1 MLSLFT
7 YKTSANFA
15 NAFKEFYH
23 VANLKQVRILS
34 TVILA
39 VTVLTRIIAFCYHD
53 QVIKIERYA
62 EYSLLNWIQITGSLL
77 FLILSSFAL
86 NTLKWNKTSKKALTI
101 FFILFVLLSSFGT
114 SYIVSTY
121 NTKNTLTMFLIGIV
135 AVSLFFVVERKA
147 IILIAFFIIVIFL
160 LGMVIPKLTFQEK
173 IMNLL
178 AAIILGFIL
187 VCFSRY
193 NYRFKSEH
201 FVRLKQLEEKNLE
214 IAHLNNQK
222 GEILGFV
229 AHDLRNPLNNIE
241 ALSAFLLLED
251 KDNSEAQ
258 MISNAAKQAKEI
270 INDLIEAA
278 KQDQPNLQTEKLD
291 IETYLSGIIQKWRIN
306 TKREFVFVPTETETF
321 AHVNSSKLE
330 RVIDNLISNGLK
342 FSAENTAI
350 EVKMHQQKG
359 NVIIAIT
366 DFGIGIPAKLQGYI
380 FNQFSKAGRRGLQ
393 GEKSIGLGLHIAKK
407 IIEQHHGQLLMSSKE
422 NEGTTFTIQ
431 LPIA

>member
-7 YKTSANFA
+7 YKTPANFA

-39 VTVLTRIIAFCYHD
+39 VTIFSRIIAIYYHD

-62 EYSLLNWIQITGSLL
+62 EYSLINWVQITGSLL
-77 FLILSSFAL
+77 FLTLSTFAL
-86 NTLKWNKTSKKALTI
+86 NSIKWNKASKKALTI
-101 FFILFVLLSSFGT
+101 LFILFVLVTSFAI
-114 SYIVSTY
+114 SYVVSTY

-135 AVSLFFVVERKA
+135 AVSLFFMVERNE
-147 IILIAFFIIVIFL
+147 IILIAFFIIAIFL
-160 LGMVIPKLTFQEK
+160 LGMVIPKITFQDK

-178 AAIILGFIL
+178 AAVILGFIL

-193 NYRFKSEH
+193 NYCFKSQH

-241 ALSAFLLLED
+241 ALSGFLLLED

-291 IETYLSGIIQKWRIN
+291 IGVLLLSIIQKWRAN
-306 TKREFVFVPTETETF
+306 TKREFVFVPTTTEIF
-321 AHVNSSKLE
+321 AQINSSKLE

-342 FSAENTAI
+342 FSAENTPI
-350 EVKMHQQKG
+350 EIKVNQLKSR
-359 NVIIAIT
+359 IIITVT
-366 DFGIGIPAKLQGYI
+366 DFGIGIPAKLQEYI

-407 IIEQHHGQLLMSSKE
+407 IIEQHHGLLLMSSKE

>member
-7 YKTSANFA
+7 YKTPANFA

-23 VANLKQVRILS
+23 VANLKQIRILS

-39 VTVLTRIIAFCYHD
+39 VTIFSRIIAIYYHD

-62 EYSLLNWIQITGSLL
+62 EYSLINWTQIVGSLL
-77 FLILSSFAL
+77 FLTLSTFAL
-86 NTLKWNKTSKKALTI
+86 NSIKWSKTSKKALTLL
-101 FFILFVLLSSFGT
+101 FILFVLFTSFAI
-114 SYIVSTY
+114 SYVVSTY

-135 AVSLFFVVERKA
+135 AVSLFFMVERNE
-147 IILIAFFIIVIFL
+147 IILIAFSIIVVFL
-160 LGMVIPKLTFQEK
+160 LGMVIPKITFQDK

-178 AAIILGFIL
+178 ASVILGFIL

-193 NYRFKSEH
+193 NYCFKSQH

-241 ALSAFLLLED
+241 ALSGFMLLED

-278 KQDQPNLQTEKLD
+278 KQDQPNLQTEKQD
-291 IETYLSGIIQKWRIN
+291 IGDLLSNIIQKWRAN

-321 AHVNSSKLE
+321 AQINSSKLE

-342 FSAENTAI
+342 FSAEDTPI
-350 EVKMHQQKG
+350 EIRVNQFKSRIMIT
-359 NVIIAIT
+359 VT
-366 DFGIGIPAKLQGYI
+366 DFGIGIPAQLQAYI

-407 IIEQHHGQLLMSSKE
+407 IIEQHHGELLMSSKE

-431 LPIA
+431 LPLA